1 MRKIDAVLLS
11 ALILYDYSA
20 QSLVD
25 RDIIN
30 LGSSFITEH
39 NNFQEDKLAE
49 PSLFPDS
56 YNATLTSKNAELL
69 SPHGSDATA
78 AKNISYYDL
87 AKVNPAT
94 AITTSQS
101 EDIDNS
107 VIHISTPDPLIEEA
121 LMLPETEE
129 LVAEESSLALSAA
142 TVSVSFTSLS
152 DAANIEVKD
161 EFDAGNMQ
169 FADTDADGM
178 FNFEDKCPT
187 IAGVARF
194 DGCPVPDSDADG
206 INDEEDRCPFEAGSI
221 ALNGCAAEGSIS
233 AIDNT
238 RTANNQLDATAF
250 LTVVKFDETNE
261 VLSNKD
267 FNLVLQLTDKALA
280 NNSAKIDIFRS
291 VDSNSVA
298 QVHTVVQYLKD
309 LGVKDAQINVSEKN
323 IGANTVVGG
332 VEVQIRY

>member
-1 MRKIDAVLLS
+1 MVLLS

-25 RDIIN
+25 RDIID

-49 PSLFPDS
+49 PSLLPDS
-56 YNATLTSKNAELL
+56 YNATLTSKNAEQL
-69 SPHGSDATA
+69 SPYGSDATA

-94 AITTSQS
+94 VITTLQS
-101 EDIDNS
+101 ENIDNS

-121 LMLPETEE
+121 VMLPETEE
-129 LVAEESSLALSAA
+129 LVSEESSLALSAA
-142 TVSVSFTSLS
+142 TVSASFTSLS

-221 ALNGCAAEGSIS
+221 ALNGCVAESSIS
-233 AIDNT
+233 TIDNT
-238 RTANNQLDATAF
+238 RTVNNQLDATAF

-291 VDSNSVA
+291 VDINSVA
-298 QVHTVVQYLKD
+298 QVNTVVQYLKD